1 MHPRSRIPTVTP
13 LDLKTLR
20 PDGVFEGYASLFNR
34 EDLGR
39 DVILPGA
46 FAESLRTR
54 GSAGI
59 KMLFQHDPAEPIGV
73 WETIH
78 EDAKGLHVRGRLLPD
93 VARAKEVL
101 ALMKARALDGL
112 SIGFKAIVSRR
123 ERPGGVRRIS
133 KVDLWEISI
142 VTFPMMPDARVS
154 NVKSR
159 PAAVTASVRRE
170 FETWLTRDNGFTRHE
185 AREFLDHGLQ
195 GVIRSNT
202 AHAARDL
209 RSTIRAATSLVRP

>member
-1 MHPRSRIPTVTP
+1 MHPRSRVPTTVP
-13 LDLKTLR
+13 FDIKSLR
-20 PDGVFEGYASLFNR
+20 PDGIFEGYASLFNR

-46 FAESLRTR
+46 FAESLRKR
-54 GSAGI
+54 SAGNI

-78 EDAKGLHVRGRLLPD
+78 EDAKGLYVRGRLLAD

-154 NVKSR
+154 VVKSDP
-159 PAAVTASVRRE
+159 PAASAVPRRHDRDLDRLIRANTASVRRD
-170 FETWLTRDNGFTRHE
+170 LP
-185 AREFLDHGLQ
+185 
-195 GVIRSNT
+195 
-202 AHAARDL
+202 AA
-209 RSTIRAATSLVRP
+209 IRAATRLVRP